1 MSDTPRSAAEEAV
14 FGRRSGASSW
24 ALALTLQIG
33 CAVALLAL
41 AKARGPTDARRLSE
55 TMVEFVA
62 PPPRRHEAPPPPPPA
77 PPAPPPPP
85 RVRPRPVARP
95 QPPLPTPAPP
105 PPTVSEAPP
114 VMTAPG
120 HGAGERVA
128 TGHNTDFRGGNVA
141 QGAQGNAP
149 EAPPAPPTPPAPPA
163 QRGPIQLPESGDPP
177 EPASANA
184 TPEYPAEAR
193 AQGVEATVIATL
205 VINEEGRVMRVIIR
219 RGHPLFD
226 EVVRATLLTWRYTP
240 ARVAGEAVE
249 VYWNVRVPFR
259 LEEH

>member
-1 MSDTPRSAAEEAV
+1 MSATRRHAAEEAV
-14 FGRRSGASSW
+14 FGRRGGASSW
-24 ALALTLQIG
+24 AVALTLQVG
-33 CAVALLAL
+33 AVLAL
-41 AKARGPTDARRLSE
+41 AVVAKVRGPTHARRLTE

-62 PPPRRHEAPPPPPPA
+62 PPPRPHDTPPPPPPPPPPPA
-77 PPAPPPPP
+77 A
-85 RVRPRPVARP
+85 RPRPVARP
-95 QPPLPTPAPP
+95 APRAPTPVAPP

-128 TGHNTDFRGGNVA
+128 TGNNSDFHGGAVA

-149 EAPPAPPTPPAPPA
+149 EAPPAPPAPPAPA
-163 QRGPIQLPESGDPP
+163 VQRGPIQLPESGDPP

-184 TPEYPAEAR
+184 TPEYPPEAR

-205 VINEEGRVMRVIIR
+205 VINEEGRVLRVIIR

-226 EVVRATLLTWRYTP
+226 EVVRTTLLTWRYQP

-259 LEEH
+259 LEER